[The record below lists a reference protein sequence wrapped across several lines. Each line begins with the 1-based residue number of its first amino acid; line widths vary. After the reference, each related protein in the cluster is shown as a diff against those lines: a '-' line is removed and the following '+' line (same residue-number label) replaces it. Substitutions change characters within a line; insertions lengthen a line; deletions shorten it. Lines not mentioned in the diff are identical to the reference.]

1 MDLKTGVQSYL
12 LGISFAVDS
21 FSKIVC
27 CKELEE
33 NVEILHKIIVN
44 TLEFERFSAD
54 FINEMELSSIRTIMT
69 LTACG
74 RKIIIPKSKTLPTSG
89 MPPKPAI
96 LSLILRKLLM
106 LRKLQAEIALKFF

>member
-33 NVEILHKIIVN
+33 NVEILHKIIVT

-54 FINEMELSSIRTIMT
+54 FINEMELSSIAPENVAESKRCFVRSNEKIIKHLEKIQLQGYNFSELTTSLKLEIET
-69 LTACG
+69 LT
-74 RKIIIPKSKTLPTSG
+74 K
-89 MPPKPAI
+89 
-96 LSLILRKLLM
+96 
-106 LRKLQAEIALKFF
+106 EINFL